1 MKTILFAILGALLG
15 FLMGAFYN
23 VGFDISLWSEGSRFV
38 TLLAMMICGMFG
50 AWLKMIDEAYK

>member
-23 VGFDISLWSEGSRFV
+23 VGFDISLWEESSRFAILIV
-38 TLLAMMICGMFG
+38 MSLLSCLGVWAGEMS
-50 AWLKMIDEAYK
+50 K

>member
-23 VGFDISLWSEGSRFV
+23 VGFDISLWSEGSRFMA
-38 TLLAMMICGMFG
+38 LLMMTFGAICGILAAVAEG
-50 AWLKMIDEAYK
+50 IS